1 MIDEMKSWIF
11 KSNLSSD
18 KSLNRLIKKTRE
30 DPNEQNQ
37 QKR

>member
-11 KSNLSSD
+11 KSSLSSD

-37 QKR
+37 QKK